1 MKRQEAIDLL
11 IGLHKNE
18 IENTLFKSTKKK
30 FNNYVAE
37 HNPKKNSELIR
48 LAENAVDFD
57 GFYYLKNV

>member
-18 IENTLFKSTKKK
+18 IENPLFKSTKKK
-30 FNNYVAE
+30 FNNYVSE